1 MEDNRLDTHQK
12 AVRINLDNTKYGTF
26 AEIGAGQEVARW
38 FFRVGGAAGTIAKSI
53 SAYDMTVS
61 DAIYGAAGRYVSR
74 QRLETML
81 HYEYSLMNERLAA
94 KRGENTR
101 FFVFADTIAAKS
113 YTRKDN
119 WHGWMG
125 IRFQNQPGSQPSQII
140 LHVSLLDRES
150 TLQQEAVG
158 ILGVNL
164 IHAALYEAAP
174 TALLRQLLDSL
185 SNERIEVDLIEFTGP
200 AFETVDNRLMSL
212 GLVHCGLTEA
222 AMFTAE
228 GKVVQPAEAFYKR
241 PILVVRGRFRPVTN
255 QTVDMLHCALDQFA
269 REPANH
275 GEDILVIAEMTLR
288 HLQQGDAA
296 IDDRDY
302 LDRVDIIR
310 TLGRPVM
317 ISSFGEYY
325 RLAQYLHRHTSKLI
339 GLAMGVPTLRE
350 IFEEKYYTHLA
361 GGILESF
368 GRMFKNDLKVYVYP
382 LLDPEAGVT
391 ATVFD
396 FRLPPKLQHLFNY
409 LVMSGHIQ
417 AICDYH
423 PEYLGIFSQNVYRK
437 LREGDPTWVDEVPP
451 NVALLI
457 CQRHLL
463 GYDPE
468 KFDIPP
474 SLPQPS

>member
-1 MEDNRLDTHQK
+1 MDDKLLDTHQK
-12 AVRINLDNTKYGTF
+12 AVRINLDNSKYGTF

-74 QRLETML
+74 ARLEKML
-81 HYEYSLMNERLAA
+81 AYEFDLMTERLAA
-94 KRGENTR
+94 KRGESTR

-125 IRFQNQPGSQPSQII
+125 IRFQNSPGAAPSQIV

-164 IHAALYEAAP
+164 VHAALYDAEP
-174 TALLRQLLDSL
+174 VTLLRHLLDGL
-185 SNERIEVDLIEFTGP
+185 SAERIDIDLIEFSGP
-200 AFETVDNRLMSL
+200 AFAGVDNRLMSL
-212 GLVHCGLTEA
+212 ELVHCGLTEA
-222 AMFTAE
+222 AMFTPD
-228 GKVVQPAEAFYKR
+228 GKVVQPAEVFYKK
-241 PILVVRGRFRPVTN
+241 PILVIRGRFRPLTN
-255 QTVDMLHCALDQFA
+255 QNVDMLHCALDQFA
-269 REPANH
+269 REPANQ
-275 GEDILVIAEMTLR
+275 GEDILVVAEMTLR
-288 HLQQGDAA
+288 HLQQGDV

-302 LDRVDIIR
+302 LDRVDLIR

-325 RLAQYLHRHTSKLI
+325 RLAQYLQRHTQKLI
-339 GLAMGVPTLRE
+339 GLVMGIPTLRE
-350 IFEEKYYTHLA
+350 LFEEKYYNHLA

-368 GRMFKNDLKVYVYP
+368 GRMFKNDLKLYVYP
-382 LLDPEAGVT
+382 LLDPEAGLT
-391 ATVFD
+391 ATVAD
-396 FRLPPKLQHLFNY
+396 FRLSAKLQHLYNF
-409 LVMSGHIQ
+409 LVDSGHIQ
-417 AICDYH
+417 AITDYK
-423 PEYLGIFSQNVYRK
+423 PEYLGILSPNVYRK
-437 LREGDPTWVDEVPP
+437 LREGDPTWVDDVPP

-463 GYDPE
+463 GYDPDRFE
-468 KFDIPP
+468 SPAELVPP
-474 SLPQPS
+474 G